1 MFSTGG
7 RVDHAHHGNRA
18 TRAVSDAVALSDAVQ
33 RAMDMTSEDDTLI
46 VLTAD
51 HSHVLTVAGY
61 PGIDTDIIGE
71 SADFDDA
78 AATSCT
84 TLPRD
89 VPHLNLRHHSVV
101 CFVRIR
107 H

>member
-1 MFSTGG
+1 MRRFALTVVFLTGG

-78 AATSCT
+78 AAVTLCT
-84 TLPRD
+84 TLQCCD
-89 VPHLNLRHHSVV
+89 V
-101 CFVRIR
+101 
-107 H
+107 